1 MTFTMLYCHTSALRK
16 HRKVVSIFW
25 RFSFLKKQLLFA
37 AVLNVVNKNLSLR
50 KTFPYKCLC
59 VCFSMIATEGPG
71 MQWLSQRKQG
81 FDPFKLLFMQRKVT
95 PAEDKMCK

>member
-1 MTFTMLYCHTSALRK
+1 MTITVLYRDTSILRK
-16 HRKVVSIFW
+16 HRKVVNIFW
-25 RFSFLKKQLLFA
+25 RFFFLKKQLLFA

-59 VCFSMIATEGPG
+59 LLFHHCYRGLRNAVAFAE
-71 MQWLSQRKQG
+71 KKG

-95 PAEDKMCK
+95 PAEDQMCK